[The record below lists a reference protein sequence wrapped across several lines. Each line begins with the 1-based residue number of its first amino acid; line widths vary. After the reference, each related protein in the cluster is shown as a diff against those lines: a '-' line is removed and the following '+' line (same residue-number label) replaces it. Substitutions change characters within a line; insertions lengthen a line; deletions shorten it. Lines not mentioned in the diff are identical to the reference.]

1 MRITLISLLAATAVG
16 LGGCSKNSVP
26 DTAAA
31 ATVPEVKAP
40 EPSKEQDAMM
50 AAALEDLNRKVQQQQ
65 YDAAVGALV
74 SMGPM
79 PKTEAQEAQYL
90 AKLRQ
95 TETELNKRAVNGDP
109 AAAQSVQ
116 MLGRMMTGR

>member
-1 MRITLISLLAATAVG
+1 MRNTLAALLASAT
-16 LGGCSKNSVP
+16 LLCGCSKNSVP
-26 DTAAA
+26 ETEAAA
-31 ATVPEVKAP
+31 AVPETKAP
-40 EPSKEQDAMM
+40 APSKEQDAMM

-74 SMGPM
+74 TMGQM
-79 PKTEAQEAQYL
+79 PKTEAQEAEYL

-95 TETELNKRAVNGDP
+95 TELELNKRAVAGD
-109 AAAQSVQ
+109 AAAQASVK